1 MNEILLKTLLYTCIP
16 LTTFVIGGFIAT
28 YFKPNAT
35 FRSIILHFAAG
46 VVFSVVAIELLP
58 DIIKRHQPLYVTIG
72 FLIGTVLMLYIK
84 DFTEK
89 DENKHK
95 TTKVIPKIPISFLV
109 AIGVDILIDG
119 FLLGIGFTS
128 GVKAGLLLTIALALE
143 MFSMGMAVASEL
155 ANESITKKRSLFHI
169 IALSSLFLISATLG
183 GTLLQ
188 NLSNNWMEVV
198 LSFGLSALLFLVTEE
213 LLVEAH
219 NETDKPMYTATF
231 FIGFLIFLILGMTI

>member
-1 MNEILLKTLLYTCIP
+1 MY
-16 LTTFVIGGFIAT
+16 
-28 YFKPNAT
+28 
-35 FRSIILHFAAG
+35 
-46 VVFSVVAIELLP
+46 VV
-58 DIIKRHQPLYVTIG
+58 IG
-72 FLIGTVLMLYIK
+72 FLIGTGLMLMIK

-95 TTKVIPKIPISFLV
+95 TIEAIPKIPVSFLV

-119 FLLGIGFTS
+119 FLLGIGFAS
-128 GVKAGLLLTIALALE
+128 GAKAGLMLTLALALE
-143 MFSMGMAVASEL
+143 MFSMGMAVALEL
-155 ANESITKKRSLFHI
+155 EKERIPKQKSLFHI
-169 IALSSLFLISATLG
+169 IALSSLFLVSATLG

-219 NETDKPMYTATF
+219 NEEDKPMYTATF
-231 FIGFLIFLILGMTI
+231 FIGFLLFLVLGMVV

>member
-1 MNEILLKTLLYTCIP
+1 M
-16 LTTFVIGGFIAT
+16 
-28 YFKPNAT
+28 
-35 FRSIILHFAAG
+35 
-46 VVFSVVAIELLP
+46 
-58 DIIKRHQPLYVTIG
+58 
-72 FLIGTVLMLYIK
+72 
-84 DFTEK
+84 
-89 DENKHK
+89 
-95 TTKVIPKIPISFLV
+95 
-109 AIGVDILIDG
+109 
-119 FLLGIGFTS
+119 
-128 GVKAGLLLTIALALE
+128 LLTIALALE